1 MLKTSLTLLALV
13 IASQAHSQTN
23 PENQVTQ
30 TKQVHK
36 KANQQDIE
44 RIIVTGSRIAES
56 IDEVPASITIIT
68 QKQIAQQL
76 KVSSEIQS
84 LLANLVPGMAPST
97 GTSSNS
103 GQTLRGRA
111 PLVMIDGV
119 PQSTPLRN
127 GALGIRTLDAS
138 VIERIEV
145 IKGATSIYGNGAA
158 GGIINYITKKANSD
172 KALSGHAS
180 ISSRFSAIEIED
192 SVGQRYEGGIN
203 GEVNNFNYVFNA
215 SYEKNGLQR
224 DADGDI
230 LGLKYGLSDAVMQ
243 DYFAKLGYHFDQE
256 KSLQFTYNYFQ
267 SKQDVDLIDQ
277 IGDRNIGEK
286 TQAIPVPAG
295 KSVLGEPQGPTNHNM
310 MLKYVDD
317 EVFTQTGLM
326 VDLYRQEVE
335 NIFFYSPTLANP
347 AEGYSG
353 GQSLINSEKKG
364 LRVTFNT
371 LVDFSFDNGNSL
383 EATFIY
389 GVDALNDVTSQP
401 MVDGRVWVPEMDMES
416 LAGFLQTKLIFN
428 DDLVIKFGV
437 RQEDIDL
444 TVNDYSTLKLCKKID
459 QCSVPVNVT
468 GDTLN
473 YKATTYNIGVKYNAL
488 ALFSPFISYSQ
499 GADISDTG
507 RLLRTATVTDISLI
521 RTEAS
526 IIDNYELGFSSDFEQ
541 VHFEFATYFSTSELG
556 TTNKFDEAT
565 GVYMPVRA
573 PQEIYG
579 YEALIN
585 YDINEAWAV
594 NATYSWVEGKNTE
607 ADVYLG
613 AKQISPPKA
622 TVNINWNPNND
633 ISLALN
639 YLYVGDRKRFDP
651 VDGEY
656 VGDQGPID
664 SYQIVNL
671 SGNYDFANDW
681 SVFIG
686 VENLFN
692 QDYYPTK
699 SQGYTYGGYN
709 IKGLGT
715 TVNIGL
721 NYQFKQE
728 ILMFNSSNS

>member
-1 MLKTSLTLLALV
+1 MALI
-13 IASQAHSQTN
+13 IAGQAHSQTN
-23 PENQVTQ
+23 QEDHVIQ
-30 TKQVHK
+30 TKQEQQTK
-36 KANQQDIE
+36 KAQQKSNQQDIE

-224 DADGDI
+224 DADGDV

-317 EVFTQTGLM
+317 EVFAQTGLM

-347 AEGYSG
+347 DEGYAG

-371 LVDFSFDNGNSL
+371 LVDFSFDNGDSL

-389 GVDALNDVTSQP
+389 GIDALNDVTSQP

-416 LAGFLQTKLIFN
+416 LAGFLQTKLIYN
-428 DDLVIKFGV
+428 DDLVIKLGV

-585 YDINEAWAV
+585 YDINDAWAV
-594 NATYSWVEGKNTE
+594 NVTYSWVEGKNTE

-639 YLYVGDRKRFDP
+639 YLYVGDRKRFEP

-671 SGNYDFANDW
+671 SGNYDFANDL
-681 SVFIG
+681 SAFIG

-721 NYQFKQE
+721 NYQF
-728 ILMFNSSNS
+728 

>member
-1 MLKTSLTLLALV
+1 MALV

-23 PENQVTQ
+23 QVQQ
-30 TKQVHK
+30 TPNEK
-36 KANQQDIE
+36 DIE

-68 QKQIAQQL
+68 QKEIATQL
-76 KVSSEIQS
+76 KVSSEIQT

-158 GGIINYITKKANSD
+158 GGIINYITKKADSD
-172 KALSGHAS
+172 KKLSGHAS
-180 ISSRFSAIEIED
+180 ISSRFSAVEIED

-203 GEVNNFNYVFNA
+203 GEVNNFSYVFNA
-215 SYEKNGLQR
+215 SYEENGLQR

-243 DYFAKLGYHFDQE
+243 DYFAKLGYHFDDE
-256 KSLQFTYNYFQ
+256 KSLQFTYNYYQ
-267 SKQDVDLIDQ
+267 SKQDVELIDQ
-277 IGDRNIGEK
+277 VGNINIGEK
-286 TQAIPVPAG
+286 TQAIPVPEG
-295 KSVLGEPQGPTNHNM
+295 GSVLGVPQGPTNHNV

-317 EVFTQTGLM
+317 EIFQQTQLM
-326 VDLYRQEVE
+326 VDLYSQEVE

-347 AEGYSG
+347 DAGYSG

-371 LVDFSFDNGNSL
+371 LLDFSFENGDSL
-383 EATFIY
+383 ETTFIY
-389 GVDALNDVTSQP
+389 GIDALNDVTSQP
-401 MVDGRVWVPEMDMES
+401 MVDGRVWVPEMDMEN
-416 LAGFLQTKLIFN
+416 LAGFLQTKLIYN
-428 DDLVIKFGV
+428 DDLVIKLGV

-473 YKATTYNIGVKYNAL
+473 YTATTYNIGLKYNAL
-488 ALFSPFISYSQ
+488 PAFSPFISYSQ

-521 RTEAS
+521 HTEAS
-526 IIDNYELGFSSDFEQ
+526 VIDNYELGFSSDFEKL
-541 VHFEFATYFSTSELG
+541 HFEFATYFSTSELG
-556 TTNKFDEAT
+556 TTNKFNETT

-585 YDINEAWAV
+585 YDFNEAWAV

-656 VGDQGPID
+656 VGDQGPIE

-671 SGNYDFANDW
+671 SGNYNFAKDW
-681 SVFIG
+681 SAFIG

-715 TVNIGL
+715 TVNIGV
-721 NYQFKQE
+721 NYSF
-728 ILMFNSSNS
+728 

>member
-1 MLKTSLTLLALV
+1 VLKTSLTLLAMV
-13 IASQAHSQTN
+13 ISGQVHSQELQSTAG
-23 PENQVTQ
+23 QVQ
-30 TKQVHK
+30 QESKE
-36 KANQQDIE
+36 QDIE

-68 QKQIAQQL
+68 QKQIAAQL

-97 GTSSNS
+97 GTASNS

-127 GALGIRTLDAS
+127 GSLGIRTLDAS

-158 GGIINYITKKANSD
+158 GGIINYITKSANND

-180 ISSRFSAIEIED
+180 ISSRFSAVEVED

-203 GEVNNFNYVFNA
+203 GEVNNFSYVFNA
-215 SYEKNGLQR
+215 SYEENGLQR

-243 DYFAKLGYHFDQE
+243 DYFAKVGYHFDDE
-256 KSLQFTYNYFQ
+256 KSLQFTYNYYQ
-267 SKQDVDLIDQ
+267 SKQDVDLIDKVGN
-277 IGDRNIGEK
+277 INIGEK
-286 TQAIPVPAG
+286 TQAMPLAPG
-295 KSVLGEPQGPTNHNM
+295 QSVLGVPQGPTNHNM

-317 EVFTQTGLM
+317 EIFSQTGLM
-326 VDLYRQEVE
+326 VDLYKQDVE
-335 NIFFYSPTLANP
+335 NIFFYSPTLANLD
-347 AEGYSG
+347 EGYTG
-353 GQSLINSEKKG
+353 GQSLINSEKTG
-364 LRVTFNT
+364 LRVTLNSQ
-371 LVDFSFDNGNSL
+371 VDFSFDNGDSL
-383 EATFIY
+383 ETTFIY
-389 GVDALNDVTSQP
+389 GIDALNDVTSQP
-401 MVDGRVWVPEMDMES
+401 MVDGRVWVPEMDMEN
-416 LAGFLQTKLIFN
+416 LAGFLQTKLIYN
-428 DDLVIKFGV
+428 DDLVIKLGV

-488 ALFSPFISYSQ
+488 PLFSPFISYSQ

-526 IIDNYELGFSSDFEQ
+526 VIDNYELGFSSDFEQ

-556 TTNKFDEAT
+556 TTNKFNEVT

-585 YDINEAWAV
+585 YTINDAWAV

-622 TVNINWNPNND
+622 TINLNWNPNND
-633 ISLALN
+633 ISVAVN
-639 YLYVGDRKRFDP
+639 YLYVGDRKRFEP
-651 VDGEY
+651 VDGKY

-671 SGNYDFANDW
+671 SGNYDFAQDW
-681 SVFIG
+681 SAFIG

-715 TVNIGL
+715 TVNIGV
-721 NYQFKQE
+721 NYQF
-728 ILMFNSSNS
+728 